1 MMKAIFPALACLSLL
16 VLNQCQT
23 REIHETH
30 GPIFRETLVQT
41 LRKATAVRIEEHSS
55 PYDVEGRKWSD
66 AGADRV
72 YGSVKLDEKARIS
85 FLKQVEF
92 MNPASVGGYAMCLP
106 EFHHTVRFYE
116 DERLISTMKVCFECG
131 IINWD
136 ACRLKCPD
144 DFFKVLDPVVT
155 EAGLHPKRDW
165 KALAKG
171 ASTSSQVPR

>member
-1 MMKAIFPALACLSLL
+1 MMKVISRTLACLSLL

-41 LRKATAVRIEEHSS
+41 LRKATTVRIEEHSS
-55 PYDVEGRKWSD
+55 PGDFPDRKLSESRPDIHYGNSTLSPDTRSAFLNRVEALSP
-66 AGADRV
+66 V
-72 YGSVKLDEKARIS
+72 SS
-85 FLKQVEF
+85 
-92 MNPASVGGYAMCLP
+92 GGYAMCLP
-106 EFHHTVRFYE
+106 EFHHTLRFYE
-116 DERLISTMKVCFECG
+116 REKLISTMKVCFECE

-144 DFFKVLDPVVT
+144 DLFKVLDLVVT
-155 EAGLHPKRDW
+155 EAGLRPKRDW

-171 ASTSSQVPR
+171 ASTSSQEH